1 MTIKKSAHR
10 SKKTVRSIPAHASKT
25 RKADDRSSNST
36 ESDGSD
42 MDKTLAFR
50 LPAKQISALKRF
62 AEERA
67 QSVSE
72 VIRSFLPT
80 QFVEENEYV
89 EKVMFVNGI
98 SVSRQKTG
106 GKWNVIGGDGKPL
119 AKNLPKAD
127 AFVRGQWFASIAA
140 SA

>member
-1 MTIKKSAHR
+1 MTIKKSARR
-10 SKKTVRSIPAHASKT
+10 SKKTVRTLSVRTSKVRT
-25 RKADDRSSNST
+25 ADHGSLNGSK
-36 ESDGSD
+36 EDGTD

-50 LPAKQISALKRF
+50 LPSKQINALKKF
-62 AEERA
+62 AEERS

-89 EKVMFVNGI
+89 EEVKFVHGI

-106 GKWNVIGGDGKPL
+106 GKWNVVDGDGKVL
-119 AKNLPKAD
+119 AKNMPKAD
-127 AFVRGQWFASIAA
+127 AFVRGQWFASIGA